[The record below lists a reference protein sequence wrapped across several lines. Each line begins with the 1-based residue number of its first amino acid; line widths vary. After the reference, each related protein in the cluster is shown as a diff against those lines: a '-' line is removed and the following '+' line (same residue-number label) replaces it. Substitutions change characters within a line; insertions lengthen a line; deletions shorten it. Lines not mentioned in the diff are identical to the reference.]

1 MIFSKVNDFG
11 KNRKNGQKTPI
22 LAHFWPFCPNFERPY
37 LGEFWELRAEI
48 FKVDAK
54 GAKVN
59 NYNSFKSLNK
69 FFWAPQAKNRKK
81 AHFRHFDGLS

>member
-1 MIFSKVNDFG
+1 MIFLKVNDFG

-22 LAHFWPFCPNFERPY
+22 LAHFWPFCPNFERLY

-48 FKVDAK
+48 FRVDAK
-54 GAKVN
+54 RAKLLRFTN
-59 NYNSFKSLNK
+59 LKPLNK
-69 FFWAPQAKNRKK
+69 IFSAPQAKNRKK